1 MMTILR
7 LGKLAGL
14 IVALL
19 SVSVVAAWQPESD
32 TRSGQIEPK
41 WVVSLPTRDCSS
53 AALQGNCH
61 VSSPVVA
68 DVNDDGRQ
76 DIVVATNKGHVL
88 AVSGT
93 GSVLWDRDTAPLFGR
108 PAGSQ
113 SIASSPAVADL
124 DGDGSLEV
132 VVGTGVLEA
141 GCTPGGV
148 VILDSEGHKF
158 GSWPKSTYDNKTP
171 PSNCPDPVFATPA
184 LGDLDND
191 GDLEIVVGSFDTR
204 IYAWHHD
211 GSRLDGFPAKSHLYE
226 KYGWANMRENLA
238 DTIWSSPALADMD
251 GDGYLDIVIGS
262 DEGDLDSNSGGLD
275 WTCPYR
281 SPGSVPTGY
290 CGGTLYAYDRHGDFL
305 PGFPRQILETIQ
317 SSPAVADVDGN
328 GRPEVFV
335 GTGSYYRNNSPD
347 RPTSGFRVFGWQG
360 DGRELPGWEA
370 GRPTANVV
378 PGSPAIGNISGDSR
392 PEIVVPGLG
401 GKLYAWHA
409 NGVRVG
415 GFPMTPLN
423 LFGNSSQ
430 QDVGKGVVL
439 GDYDGDGLM
448 EIFLTLGWS
457 VVVIDGD
464 GRILTN
470 INFPDDQSA
479 PSYYTEGLFQN
490 NPALGDIDQDGQ
502 LELIAHNSK
511 LYAWDL
517 PGGAVHSD
525 WPVFRGDASRS
536 GTVLPRTMSASP
548 AAIET
553 VLVAQSNQESVHTIT
568 IRVPGAEFDWSLEI
582 TSDGNAI
589 TAADDSGT
597 ARNAVSVEVT
607 VSVPRGKQPG
617 LYTIGHVDLSAT
629 SDGQAIQPEVIRIPV
644 ELTLIRAESD
654 LFMPVVTNGSGR

>member
-1 MMTILR
+1 MTILR
-7 LGKLAGL
+7 LGKLAGFL
-14 IVALL
+14 IALM
-19 SVSVVAAWQPESD
+19 SVSSVAAWQSQPA
-32 TRSGQIEPK
+32 TTAAQIEPK
-41 WVVSLPTRDCSS
+41 WVVPLPTRACSS

-68 DVNDDGRQ
+68 DMNGDGRQ
-76 DIVVATNKGHVL
+76 DVVVATNKGHVL

-93 GSVLWDRDTAPLFGR
+93 GAVLWDRDTAPLFGR
-108 PAGSQ
+108 PGGSQ

-124 DGDGSLEV
+124 DGNGTLEV
-132 VVGTGVLEA
+132 VVGTGVLET

-148 VILDSEGHKF
+148 VVLDSAGRKF
-158 GSWPKSTYDNKTP
+158 GKWPVSTFDNNVP

-211 GSRLDGFPAKSHLYE
+211 GSRVDGFPAKSHLYD

-238 DTIWSSPALADMD
+238 DTVWSSPALADMD
-251 GDGYLDIVIGS
+251 GDGFLDIVIGT
-262 DEGDLDSNSGGLD
+262 DEGDMDSRNGGLD

-281 SPGSVPTGY
+281 LPSNLPAGY
-290 CGGTLYAYDRHGDFL
+290 CGGALYAYDRHGEFL
-305 PGFPRQILETIQ
+305 PGYPRQILEIIQ
-317 SSPAVADVDGN
+317 SSPAIVDGDGD

-335 GTGSYYRNNSPD
+335 GTGSFYRNVSPD
-347 RPTSGFRVFGWQG
+347 RPTYGFRVFGWQG
-360 DGRELPGWEA
+360 DGRDVSGWEG
-370 GRPTANVV
+370 GRPTSNVV

-392 PEIVVPGLG
+392 PEIIVPGLG
-401 GKLYAWHA
+401 GKLYAWHH
-409 NGVRVG
+409 NGARVA

-423 LFGNSSQ
+423 LFGSSSR

-470 INFPDDQSA
+470 TNFPDDQTA
-479 PSYYTEGLFQN
+479 PFYYTDGLFQN
-490 NPALGDIDQDGQ
+490 NPTLGDIDQDGQ

-517 PGGAVHSD
+517 PNGAVQSD
-525 WPVFRGDASRS
+525 WPSFRGDAART
-536 GTVLPRTMSASP
+536 GTILPRTMSVTP
-548 AAIET
+548 RTIEA
-553 VLVAQSNQESVHTIT
+553 VLVARSSQESQQTIT
-568 IRVPGAEFDWSLEI
+568 IRVPGVEFNWSLDI
-582 TSDGNAI
+582 TGSGGALSTDR
-589 TAADDSGT
+589 DQGT
-597 ARNAVSVEVT
+597 ARNSADVAVKITAPSG
-607 VSVPRGKQPG
+607 SQPG
-617 LYTIGHVDLSAT
+617 IYNVGHIDISAT
-629 SDGQAIQPEVIRIPV
+629 AGGQTIQPEIIRIPV
-644 ELTLIRAESD
+644 QLTLIRAESD
-654 LFMPVVTNGSGR
+654 LFMPVVSSGSGR